1 KALQEMVASWTMT
14 AAPAGQ
20 RPAYAGPP
28 IQVEKL
34 KPPAGGREF
43 VLTQADGTLV
53 FSQQGDKDA
62 EDLAAHV
69 TQVYRIASATLQRAG
84 PREFRRIRAEMLKID
99 RVRGGVVVAADG
111 LVITSSLP
119 RGIAV
124 EPLAAL
130 TATLGRELEVG
141 ADRLKRTP
149 FHTALFSSDDGTV
162 FLG

>member
-1 KALQEMVASWTMT
+1 MSPEP
-14 AAPAGQ
+14 APPG
-20 RPAYAGPP
+20 RPA
-28 IQVEKL
+28 
-34 KPPAGGREF
+34 
-43 VLTQADGTLV
+43 
-53 FSQQGDKDA
+53 
-62 EDLAAHV
+62 
-69 TQVYRIASATLQRAG
+69 SARA
-84 PREFRRIRAEMLKID
+84 REFRRILAEMLKID

-141 ADRLKRTP
+141 ADRLKRTA

-162 FLG
+162 FLGSSPVGFVVVLGDREVNVGLVQWALRKALATLEGTWGATVPVPDSPEDM